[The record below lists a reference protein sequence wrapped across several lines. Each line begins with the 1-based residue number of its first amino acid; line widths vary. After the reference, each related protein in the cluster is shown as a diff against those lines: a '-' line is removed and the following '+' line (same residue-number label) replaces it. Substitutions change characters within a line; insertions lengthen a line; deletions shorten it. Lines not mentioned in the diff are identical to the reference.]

1 MKYLIIFLL
10 LLLSFS
16 SLKAKYYA
24 GYGIGYN
31 LIQDPNNLI
40 NEDFPSLN
48 LHIENRAKCKVWY
61 GLGLNLADIGRN
73 SEAPLESKFFHYY
86 VNLEPSIRYN
96 FIPNNTINYNFIP
109 YVKTSLL
116 IGFIDVED
124 NLSDRSLGGT
134 LSIGIAKGFNAFDKC
149 FMIDL
154 NGGYSGINTLYRVDG
169 RQFFETLNVNLLLS
183 VKL

>member
-1 MKYLIIFLL
+1 
-10 LLLSFS
+10 
-16 SLKAKYYA
+16 
-24 GYGIGYN
+24 
-31 LIQDPNNLI
+31 
-40 NEDFPSLN
+40 
-48 LHIENRAKCKVWY
+48 
-61 GLGLNLADIGRN
+61 
-73 SEAPLESKFFHYY
+73 
-86 VNLEPSIRYN
+86 
-96 FIPNNTINYNFIP
+96 
-109 YVKTSLL
+109 VKTSLL